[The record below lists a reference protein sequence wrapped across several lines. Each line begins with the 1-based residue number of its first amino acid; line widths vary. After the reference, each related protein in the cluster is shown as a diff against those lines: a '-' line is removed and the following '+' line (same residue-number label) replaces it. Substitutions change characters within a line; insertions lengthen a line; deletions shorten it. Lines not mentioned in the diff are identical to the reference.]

1 MKFTKPRK
9 SNKAPTKLMLQVGD
23 SVDALPQQG
32 HGWLRDRLMTKYPA
46 FFAEVAEMRQARAE
60 ARLKRKERS
69 KGKQVLTTDKGEA
82 K

>member
-9 SNKAPTKLMLQVGD
+9 SNKACTKLMLQVGE
-23 SVDALPQQG
+23 

-46 FFAEVAEMRQARAE
+46 FFVEVAEMRQARAE
-60 ARLKRKERS
+60 ASLKRKERS
-69 KGKQVLTTDKGEA
+69 KGKQSLTTNKGEA

>member
-1 MKFTKPRK
+1 
-9 SNKAPTKLMLQVGD
+9 MLQVGD

-32 HGWLRDRLMTKYPA
+32 HGWLRDRLMAKYPA

-60 ARLKRKERS
+60 ARLKRKEVRES
-69 KGKQVLTTDKGEA
+69 RVLTTDKGEA

>member
-1 MKFTKPRK
+1 
-9 SNKAPTKLMLQVGD
+9 
-23 SVDALPQQG
+23 
-32 HGWLRDRLMTKYPA
+32 MTKYPA

-60 ARLKRKERS
+60 AGLKRKERS